1 MLTWSLSRFG
11 PTVALI
17 LMSFHVSAR
26 HGGLKERIIVA
37 RLRKSEINFLWLQ
50 LEDVIEHGK
59 NKDTKTRLELMRR
72 IYQFLAKTM
81 PKNKPAKKR

>member
-1 MLTWSLSRFG
+1 
-11 PTVALI
+11 
-17 LMSFHVSAR
+17 MSFHVSAR
-26 HGGLKERIIVA
+26 PGELKERIIVA

-81 PKNKPAKKR
+81 PKKQAGKETVS